1 MQLAGEL
8 SKISLPSL
16 IQLSR
21 NGELTGKLCLTH
33 GVDTAFIFVEQGKI
47 IHAETDG
54 ATGAE
59 ALIDLFVWTT
69 GTFSFIEQEV
79 QQAPRSLA
87 DEPIEKIVREGLAYG
102 EHKKF
107 LDQMRIS
114 SRTILRAIASAS
126 HVANDALLSRLD
138 GLTPLGQIVPS
149 LNLPKR
155 VYTASLHKI
164 LASGLAVVVEQ
175 PATLT
180 DKIDLPGWVV
190 SRLKQDNPDLSQAI
204 VEMVIWVDRIKC
216 WMYQADADL
225 ERLVSQLKTTEATAN
240 GSLSGASAA
249 NESAASES
257 AASESAASESAAS
270 EL

>member
-33 GVDTAFIFVEQGKI
+33 GVDTAFIFVEQGRI

-54 ATGAE
+54 AQGVE
-59 ALIDLFVWTT
+59 ALVDLFVWTT
-69 GTFSFIEQEV
+69 GTFSFIEEEV
-79 QQAPRSLA
+79 RQAPRSLA
-87 DEPIEKIVREGLAYG
+87 DEPIEKIVREGVAYAD
-102 EHKKF
+102 HKKF

-114 SRTILRAIASAS
+114 SRTVLRAIASAS
-126 HVANDALLSRLD
+126 HVANDPILSRLD
-138 GLTPLGQIVPS
+138 GVTPLGQIVPT
-149 LNLPKR
+149 LNLSKR
-155 VYTASLHKI
+155 AYTASLRKI
-164 LASGLAVVVEQ
+164 LASGLAVVVEP
-175 PATLT
+175 PATGS
-180 DKIDLPGWVV
+180 DKIELPDWVV
-190 SRLKQDNPDLSQAI
+190 SRLKQDNPNLSEAI

-225 ERLVSQLKTTEATAN
+225 ERLVSQLKTTESGSN
-240 GSLSGASAA
+240 GP
-249 NESAASES
+249 ASES
-257 AASESAASESAAS
+257 APDEALPNETNSL